1 MTLTPIR
8 HRIVKTIAPKIWRE
22 HDVYLT
28 GKNRPIIEF
37 LSKRAEKNL
46 VGVELGV
53 WKGFNAERM
62 LQRLDIKKLYLV
74 DPYLDYVESTGFVWE
89 DHKKNEDIARNRLKK
104 YESKIE
110 FLIMTSSG
118 AKDLIEDELDFVYID
133 ADHSYSHVKEDI
145 ENYYPKLKPGRVL
158 AGHDF
163 YARFLG
169 VVRAVMEFS
178 NSRNLEL
185 LGDYH
190 DWWVIKEEMLPTK
203 TEIIS
208 G

>member
-1 MTLTPIR
+1 MALTSIR
-8 HRIVKTIAPKIWRE
+8 HGIVKTIAPKIWRE
-22 HDVYLT
+22 HEVYLS

-37 LSKRAEKNL
+37 LSKRAGKNL
-46 VGVELGV
+46 IGVELGV

-62 LQRLDIKKLYLV
+62 LQSLDIKKLYLV

-89 DHKKNEDIARNRLKK
+89 DHVKNEDIARNRLKK

-110 FLIMTSSG
+110 FLLMNSSE

-133 ADHSYSHVKEDI
+133 ADHRYSHVKEDI
-145 ENYYPKLKPGRVL
+145 ENYYPKLKRGGVL

-163 YARFLG
+163 CARFLG
-169 VVRAVMEFS
+169 VVKAVMEFS

-185 LGDYH
+185 FADYH
-190 DWWVIKEEMLPTK
+190 DWWIIKGKM
-203 TEIIS
+203 
-208 G
+208 